1 MAIVWLIRHGE
12 SEANAGLVTAE
23 VENIKLTQKGQQQA
37 KKVALFFSEQ
47 PSLIVT
53 SPYLRTKQTAEPTI
67 ERFPRIPQSEWEVQE
82 FSYLA
87 TMRRKNTTLSQ
98 RVPMAE
104 EYWQRCDP
112 FYSDGEGAES
122 FAKMIERCFG
132 LQRQIS
138 QLENKFT
145 AIFTHEIFMRVFI
158 WLLLTNSREI
168 SPESMQKIKIFLDIF
183 KVPNGG
189 IVKLQIQNS
198 DIWMNGVVTSHLLDL
213 VSCGSSV

>member
-23 VENIKLTQKGQQQA
+23 VQNIKLTEKGYQQA
-37 KKVALFFSEQ
+37 KQVALSFSEE

-67 ERFPRIPQSEWEVQE
+67 ERFPKISQSEWEVQE

-87 TMRRKNTTLSQ
+87 TERRKNTTLIQ

-104 EYWQRCDP
+104 KYWQRCDP
-112 FYSDGEGAES
+112 FYADGEGAES
-122 FAKMIERCFG
+122 FAEMINRCYD
-132 LQRQIS
+132 LQKIIS
-138 QLENKFT
+138 QTEDKFI

-158 WLLLTNSREI
+158 WLLLTNSVEI
-168 SPESMQKIKIFLDIF
+168 TPESMRKVQIFLDIF
-183 KVPNGG
+183 KIPNGG
-189 IVKLQIQNS
+189 IVKLQTHNS
-198 DIWMNGVVTSHLLDL
+198 DIWMSGVVSSHLLDL
-213 VSCGSSV
+213 VSCGSSI

>member
-23 VENIKLTQKGQQQA
+23 VENIKLTQKGRQQA
-37 KKVALFFSEQ
+37 KQVALSFSEQ

-87 TMRRKNTTLSQ
+87 TLRRKNTTLTQ
-98 RVPMAE
+98 RIPMAG
-104 EYWQRCDP
+104 EYWERCDP

-122 FAKMIERCFG
+122 FAEMIQRCYG
-132 LQRQIS
+132 LQKQIS
-138 QLENKFT
+138 QLEDQFV

-158 WLLLTNSREI
+158 WLLLTNSVEVTSENMR
-168 SPESMQKIKIFLDIF
+168 KIQVFLDIF
-183 KVPNGG
+183 KIPNGG
-189 IVKLQIQNS
+189 IVKLQTKNS
-198 DIWMNGVVTSHLLDL
+198 EIWMNGVLTSHLLDL
-213 VSCGSSV
+213 VSCGSSI

>member
-37 KKVALFFSEQ
+37 KQVALCFSEE

-53 SPYLRTKQTAEPTI
+53 SPYLRTKQTAEATI
-67 ERFPRIPQSEWEVQE
+67 ERFPRVSQSEWEVQE

-87 TMRRKNTTLSQ
+87 TVRRKNTTWIQ

-112 FYSDGEGAES
+112 FYCDGEGAES
-122 FAKMIERCFG
+122 FAEMIERCYG
-132 LQRQIS
+132 LQKEIS
-138 QLENKFT
+138 QLEDQFV

-158 WLLLTNSREI
+158 WLLLTNSVEVTSENMR
-168 SPESMQKIKIFLDIF
+168 KIQVFLDIF
-183 KVPNGG
+183 KIPNGG
-189 IVKLQIQNS
+189 IMKLQTKNS
-198 DIWMNGVVTSHLLDL
+198 EIWMNGVLISHLLNL
-213 VSCGSSV
+213 VSCGSSI